1 MKQLV
6 AQHLTYAYQGKALFN
21 DFSLEVHAGEWIVI
35 IGNNGTGKTT
45 LLKLLAGLLPLQ
57 SGSVAWWDDQHPLSA
72 FDKAYVGQHEFSEH
86 SAFPATAYEVALS
99 AFTPQLG
106 FLKHPSSTQR
116 NAVKTLLIEMGLK
129 EHLYHRLSDLSG
141 GQRQRVF
148 IAKALLAHPKLLFLD
163 EPTSALDAQFT
174 LDLFHRLKERQ
185 AQGLTIIMITHD
197 LALAQTVA
205 SRIFCLEDNDILHLD
220 EHAIAEELAHR
231 HTHLGGPHEHF

>member
-1 MKQLV
+1 MTRLV
-6 AQHLTYAYQGKALFN
+6 AQNLAYGYQGKALFN
-21 DFSLEVHAGEWIVI
+21 DFSLEVRAGEWIVI

-57 SGSVAWWDDQHPLSA
+57 TGSVAWWEDHRPLA
-72 FDKAYVGQHEFSEH
+72 AVDKAYVGQHEFSEH

-99 AFTPQLG
+99 AFTPRLG
-106 FLKHPSSTQR
+106 FLKHPSAAQR
-116 NAVKTLLIEMGLK
+116 QAVKTVLSEMGLK
-129 EHLYHRLSDLSG
+129 EHLHHRLSDLSG

-148 IAKALLAHPKLLFLD
+148 IAKALLMQPKLLFLD

-185 AQGLTIIMITHD
+185 AQGLTILMITHD

-205 SRIFCLEDNDILHLD
+205 SRIFCLEDNDILRLD
-220 EHAIAEELAHR
+220 DHAIAEELAHR
-231 HTHLGGPHEHF
+231 HTHLGGHHESV